1 MQAQYIYVDLR
12 INNHNKTVNH
22 HILIIKN
29 YELLVWSSFSSW
41 KTNVYMCILQKINDQ
56 NEKKK
61 KYRTKTKVLKF
72 HKINDLNVTKKS
84 KWSKCYKQIRY
95 K

>member
-1 MQAQYIYVDLR
+1 
-12 INNHNKTVNH
+12 
-22 HILIIKN
+22 
-29 YELLVWSSFSSW
+29 
-41 KTNVYMCILQKINDQ
+41 MCILQKINDQ

-84 KWSKCYKQIRY
+84 K
-95 K
+95 